1 MIGYRK
7 IVAFIAVLCVILLLA
22 SSRQLTEVGLVQL
35 LETLIW
41 AFFAANAAPA
51 TVKEARKLLP

>member
-7 IVAFIAVLCVILLLA
+7 IAAFIAVLCVILLLA

-35 LETLIW
+35 LETLIL